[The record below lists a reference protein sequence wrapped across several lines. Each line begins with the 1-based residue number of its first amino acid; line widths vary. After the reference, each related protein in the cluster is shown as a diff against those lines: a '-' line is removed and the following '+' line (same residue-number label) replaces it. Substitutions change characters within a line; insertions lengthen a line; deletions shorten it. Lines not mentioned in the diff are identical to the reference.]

1 MKARIKEKNSSKV
14 ELSIVM
20 PCLNEAETLG
30 NCIKKALAF
39 IEREKIEGEVL
50 ISDNGSTDCS
60 QEIAVKYNARLVHA
74 NKKGYGASLEEGIND
89 AKGTYVIMGDSDESY
104 DFSNL
109 MPFVNELRKGCDLVI
124 GNRFKGGIEKGAMP
138 FSHKYI

>member
-60 QEIAVKYNARLVHA
+60 QEIAVKHKARLVHA
-74 NKKGYGASLEEGIND
+74 NKKGYGASLEEGINN

-124 GNRFKGGIEKGAMP
+124 GNRFKGGIAKGAMP